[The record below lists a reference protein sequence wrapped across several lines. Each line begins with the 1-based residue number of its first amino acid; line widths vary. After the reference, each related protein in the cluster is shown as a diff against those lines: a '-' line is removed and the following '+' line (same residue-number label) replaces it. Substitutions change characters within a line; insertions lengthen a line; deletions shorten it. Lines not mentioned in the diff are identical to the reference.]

1 MIMRS
6 TNNSILIKHAYYKR
20 RARAIIANVSLIAI
34 VLCICIMMLL
44 YGNTNY
50 SLDVV
55 IRVLRG
61 ENIQGA
67 NFAIATLRLPRMLSG
82 LLVGI
87 AFGIAGNTFQT
98 MLRNPLASPDIIGV
112 TSGSSVAAVF
122 CILVLGLSGPAV
134 SIISVISGLLVSMLI
149 YLLSKDIS
157 FSGSRLILIGI
168 GIQAMLQAAI
178 SFLLLKA
185 SQYDVPGAMRWLS
198 GSLIGMIFKSKDI
211 PLMKCIPTL
220 FIVVMVFGIISLLFT
235 KYLQVLELGD
245 EFATTLGIRLN
256 LVRIILIL
264 SAVFLIAFA
273 TSTTGPIAFVAF
285 LAGPIASKIVGRGSS
300 NVLASG
306 LVGALLVLSSDMIGQ
321 YVFSTRFPVGVIT
334 GILGAPYMLFLLICI
349 NRRGE

>member
-6 TNNSILIKHAYYKR
+6 TNNSIIIKHAYYKR

-134 SIISVISGLLVSMLI
+134 SIISVISGLLVSMLR

-198 GSLIGMIFKSKDI
+198 GSLNGMT
-211 PLMKCIPTL
+211 MKGIPTL

>member
-67 NFAIATLRLPRMLSG
+67 TFAIATLRLPRMLSG

-98 MLRNPLASPDIIGV
+98 MLRNSLASPDIIGV

-198 GSLIGMIFKSKDI
+198 GSLNGMT
-211 PLMKCIPTL
+211 MKGIPTL

>member
-6 TNNSILIKHAYYKR
+6 TNKSIIIKHAYYKR

-67 NFAIATLRLPRMLSG
+67 TFAIATLRLPRMLSG

-198 GSLIGMIFKSKDI
+198 GSLNGMT
-211 PLMKCIPTL
+211 MKGIPTL

>member
-6 TNNSILIKHAYYKR
+6 TNNSIIIKHAYYKR

-67 NFAIATLRLPRMLSG
+67 TFAIATLRLPRMLSG

-168 GIQAMLQAAI
+168 GIQAMIQAAI

-198 GSLIGMIFKSKDI
+198 GSLNGMT
-211 PLMKCIPTL
+211 MKGIPTL

-306 LVGALLVLSSDMIGQ
+306 LVGALLVLSSEMIGQ

>member
-1 MIMRS
+1 MRS
-6 TNNSILIKHAYYKR
+6 TNNSIIIKHAYYKR
-20 RARAIIANVSLIAI
+20 RARAVIANVSLIAI

-67 NFAIATLRLPRMLSG
+67 TFAIATLRLPRMLSG

-198 GSLIGMIFKSKDI
+198 GSLNGMT
-211 PLMKCIPTL
+211 MKGIPTL

>member
-6 TNNSILIKHAYYKR
+6 TNNSIIIKHAYYKR
-20 RARAIIANVSLIAI
+20 RARAFIANVSLIAI
-34 VLCICIMMLL
+34 VLCIFIMMLL

-67 NFAIATLRLPRMLSG
+67 TFAIATLRLPRMLSG

-198 GSLIGMIFKSKDI
+198 GSLNGMT
-211 PLMKCIPTL
+211 MKGIPTL

>member
-20 RARAIIANVSLIAI
+20 RARAIIANVSLIGI

-67 NFAIATLRLPRMLSG
+67 TFAIATLRLPRMLSG

-98 MLRNPLASPDIIGV
+98 MLRNSLASPDIIGV

-198 GSLIGMIFKSKDI
+198 GSLNGMT
-211 PLMKCIPTL
+211 MKGIPTL

>member
-6 TNNSILIKHAYYKR
+6 TNNSIIIKHAYYKR
-20 RARAIIANVSLIAI
+20 RARAVIANVSLIAI

-67 NFAIATLRLPRMLSG
+67 TFAIATLRLPRMLSG

-168 GIQAMLQAAI
+168 GIQVMLQAAI

-198 GSLIGMIFKSKDI
+198 GSLNGMT
-211 PLMKCIPTL
+211 MKGIPTL

>member
-6 TNNSILIKHAYYKR
+6 TNNSIIIKHAYYKR
-20 RARAIIANVSLIAI
+20 RAYAIIANVSLIAI

-50 SLDVV
+50 SL
-55 IRVLRG
+55 RG

-67 NFAIATLRLPRMLSG
+67 TFAIATLRLPRMLSG

-112 TSGSSVAAVF
+112 TSGSSMAAVF

-198 GSLIGMIFKSKDI
+198 GSLNGMT
-211 PLMKCIPTL
+211 MKGIPTL

>member
-198 GSLIGMIFKSKDI
+198 GMT
-211 PLMKCIPTL
+211 MKGIPTL

>member
-6 TNNSILIKHAYYKR
+6 TNNSIIIKHAYYKR
-20 RARAIIANVSLIAI
+20 RARAITANVSLIAI

-67 NFAIATLRLPRMLSG
+67 TFAIATLRLPRMLSG

-134 SIISVISGLLVSMLI
+134 SIISGISGLLVSMLI

-198 GSLIGMIFKSKDI
+198 GSLNGMT
-211 PLMKCIPTL
+211 MKGIPTL

-264 SAVFLIAFA
+264 STVFLIAFA

-306 LVGALLVLSSDMIGQ
+306 LLGALLVLSSDMIGQ

>member
-6 TNNSILIKHAYYKR
+6 TNNSIIIKHAYYKR

-67 NFAIATLRLPRMLSG
+67 TFAIATLRLPRMLSG

-134 SIISVISGLLVSMLI
+134 PIISVISGLLVSMLI

-198 GSLIGMIFKSKDI
+198 GSLNGMT
-211 PLMKCIPTL
+211 MKGIPTL

-285 LAGPIASKIVGRGSS
+285 LAGPVASKIVGRGSS

>member
-67 NFAIATLRLPRMLSG
+67 TFAIATLRLPRMLSG

-157 FSGSRLILIGI
+157 FSGRRLILIGI

-198 GSLIGMIFKSKDI
+198 GSLNGMT
-211 PLMKCIPTL
+211 MKGIPTL

>member
-20 RARAIIANVSLIAI
+20 RARAIIANASLIAI

-67 NFAIATLRLPRMLSG
+67 TFALATLRLPRMLSG

-198 GSLIGMIFKSKDI
+198 GSLNGMT
-211 PLMKCIPTL
+211 MKGIPTL

>member
-6 TNNSILIKHAYYKR
+6 TNNSIIIKHAYYKR

-67 NFAIATLRLPRMLSG
+67 TFAIATLRLPRMLSG

-198 GSLIGMIFKSKDI
+198 GSLNGMT
-211 PLMKCIPTL
+211 MKGIPTL

-349 NRRGE
+349 NRRGEK

>member
-198 GSLIGMIFKSKDI
+198 GSLNGMT
-211 PLMKCIPTL
+211 MKGIPTL

-264 SAVFLIAFA
+264 STVFLIAFA

>member
-6 TNNSILIKHAYYKR
+6 TNNSIIIKHAYYKR

-67 NFAIATLRLPRMLSG
+67 TFAIATLRLPRMLSG

-168 GIQAMLQAAI
+168 GIQVMLQAAI

-198 GSLIGMIFKSKDI
+198 GSLNGMT
-211 PLMKCIPTL
+211 MKGIPTL

-285 LAGPIASKIVGRGSS
+285 LAGPIASKIVGHGSS

>member
-67 NFAIATLRLPRMLSG
+67 TFAIATLRLPRMLSG

-198 GSLIGMIFKSKDI
+198 GSLNGMT
-211 PLMKCIPTL
+211 MKGIPTL

-285 LAGPIASKIVGRGSS
+285 LAGPVASKIVGRGSS

>member
-6 TNNSILIKHAYYKR
+6 TNNSIIIKHAYYKR

-67 NFAIATLRLPRMLSG
+67 TFAIATLRLPRMLSG

-112 TSGSSVAAVF
+112 TSGSSVVAVF

-198 GSLIGMIFKSKDI
+198 GSLNGMT
-211 PLMKCIPTL
+211 MKGIPTL

>member
-6 TNNSILIKHAYYKR
+6 TNNSIIIKHAYYKR

-67 NFAIATLRLPRMLSG
+67 TFAIATLRLPRMLSG
-82 LLVGI
+82 FLVGI

-198 GSLIGMIFKSKDI
+198 GSLNGMT
-211 PLMKCIPTL
+211 MKGIPTL

>member
-6 TNNSILIKHAYYKR
+6 TNNSIIIKHAYYKR
-20 RARAIIANVSLIAI
+20 RAYAIIANVSLIAI

-67 NFAIATLRLPRMLSG
+67 TFAIATLRLPRMLSG

-168 GIQAMLQAAI
+168 GIQAMLQA
-178 SFLLLKA
+178 

-198 GSLIGMIFKSKDI
+198 GSLNGMT
-211 PLMKCIPTL
+211 MKCIPTL

-349 NRRGE
+349 NRRGD

>member
-6 TNNSILIKHAYYKR
+6 TNNSIIIKHAYYKR

-168 GIQAMLQAAI
+168 GIQVMLQAAI

-198 GSLIGMIFKSKDI
+198 GSLNGMT
-211 PLMKCIPTL
+211 MKGIPTL

-285 LAGPIASKIVGRGSS
+285 LAGPIASKIVGHGSS

>member
-6 TNNSILIKHAYYKR
+6 TNNSIIIKHAYYKR

-67 NFAIATLRLPRMLSG
+67 TFAIATLRLPRMLSG

-112 TSGSSVAAVF
+112 TSGSSVATVF

-198 GSLIGMIFKSKDI
+198 GSLNGMT
-211 PLMKCIPTL
+211 MKGIPTL

>member
-20 RARAIIANVSLIAI
+20 RAYAIIANVSLIAI
-34 VLCICIMMLL
+34 VFCICIMMLL

-67 NFAIATLRLPRMLSG
+67 TFAIATLRLPRMLSG

-168 GIQAMLQAAI
+168 GIQVMLQAAI

-198 GSLIGMIFKSKDI
+198 GSLNGMT
-211 PLMKCIPTL
+211 MKGIPTL

>member
-6 TNNSILIKHAYYKR
+6 TNNSIIIKHAYYKR

-67 NFAIATLRLPRMLSG
+67 TFAIATLRLPRMLSG

-198 GSLIGMIFKSKDI
+198 GSLNGMT
-211 PLMKCIPTL
+211 MKGIPTL

-235 KYLQVLELGD
+235 K
-245 EFATTLGIRLN
+245 
-256 LVRIILIL
+256 
-264 SAVFLIAFA
+264 
-273 TSTTGPIAFVAF
+273 
-285 LAGPIASKIVGRGSS
+285 
-300 NVLASG
+300 
-306 LVGALLVLSSDMIGQ
+306 
-321 YVFSTRFPVGVIT
+321 
-334 GILGAPYMLFLLICI
+334 
-349 NRRGE
+349 

>member
-67 NFAIATLRLPRMLSG
+67 TFAIATLRLPRMLSG

-112 TSGSSVAAVF
+112 SSGSSVAAVF

-198 GSLIGMIFKSKDI
+198 GSLNGMT
-211 PLMKCIPTL
+211 MKGIPTL

-264 SAVFLIAFA
+264 STVFLIAFA

>member
-67 NFAIATLRLPRMLSG
+67 TFAIATLRLPRMLSG

-198 GSLIGMIFKSKDI
+198 GSLNGMT
-211 PLMKCIPTL
+211 MKGIPTL

-273 TSTTGPIAFVAF
+273 TSTTGPRAFVAF

>member
-6 TNNSILIKHAYYKR
+6 TNNSIIIKHAYYKR

-122 CILVLGLSGPAV
+122 CILVLGLSGPVV

-198 GSLIGMIFKSKDI
+198 GSLNGMT
-211 PLMKCIPTL
+211 MKGIPTL

>member
-168 GIQAMLQAAI
+168 GIQVMLQAAI

-198 GSLIGMIFKSKDI
+198 GSLNGMT
-211 PLMKCIPTL
+211 MKGIPTL

>member
-6 TNNSILIKHAYYKR
+6 TNNSIIIKHAYYKR

-198 GSLIGMIFKSKDI
+198 GSLNGMT
-211 PLMKCIPTL
+211 MKGIPTL

-349 NRRGE
+349 NRRGEE

>member
-6 TNNSILIKHAYYKR
+6 TNNSIIIKHAYYKR

-67 NFAIATLRLPRMLSG
+67 TFAIATLRLPRMLSG

-98 MLRNPLASPDIIGV
+98 MLRNSLASPDIIGV

-198 GSLIGMIFKSKDI
+198 GSLNGMT
-211 PLMKCIPTL
+211 MKGIPTL